1 MDSSVCFHVNR
12 PKVIHET
19 IDNEVVLIDFDS
31 GNYYSL
37 NKAGA
42 DVWDFIE
49 RGSSLAEIVE
59 GIKHRYQGCPD
70 SIQEGIVKLISEL
83 RNEDLI
89 TRGSDGRGIDGGESK
104 ALAEAASSNSKP
116 EFETPVLH
124 KYSDM
129 QDLLLLD
136 PIHEVEEDGWP
147 STKTGSSDEDG

>member
-1 MDSSVCFHVNR
+1 MDLSVCFNVNR

-49 RGSSLAEIVE
+49 RGSTLGEIVE

-70 SIQEGIVKLISEL
+70 SIREGIVKLVSEL
-83 RNEDLI
+83 RDETLI
-89 TRGSDGRGIDGGESK
+89 TSGPEGQSMPDGSK
-104 ALAEAASSNSKP
+104 AYGEAAPSNNKP

-147 STKTGSSDEDG
+147 SMRTGSSDEDG